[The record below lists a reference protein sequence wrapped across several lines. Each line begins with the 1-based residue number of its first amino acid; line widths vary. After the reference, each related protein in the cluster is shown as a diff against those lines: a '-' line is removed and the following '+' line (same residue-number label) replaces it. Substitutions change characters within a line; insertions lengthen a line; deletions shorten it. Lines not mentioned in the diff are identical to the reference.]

1 MNLTFRSLLAL
12 ACCLTAA
19 CGSDKAVGPDFP
31 PEPSPSSVPP
41 YKIAYT
47 TISPAS
53 VVVTE
58 TGKANRT
65 VEMPAPFG
73 AQNPTLPYWSPS
85 GTKLAFTALSSSE
98 QSLHVWDA
106 QTGSV
111 IKLLSI
117 IPAVA
122 CIKGSCSIVEL
133 PFNVAWSPD
142 GNRLAFLVRGTLRV
156 AAFDGSGTTTISSP
170 NAPAVPNTLQWT
182 RDGAALLFGSS
193 DAVYSVPVS
202 GAAAFTTVLTGLT
215 GFVQGMELS
224 PDGKKLAVATTENLY
239 IRDIPAGTTT
249 TSVGGSFFAPAWSAD
264 GKNLALSRSQG
275 LYVISAA
282 GTSEI
287 RITTDI
293 TFSRVAWLPDGA
305 NLVFSGSQS
314 RGLAIANVQGGG
326 VQLLGVPAALS
337 FSVASK

>member
-1 MNLTFRSLLAL
+1 MNLQFRSSLAL
-12 ACCLTAA
+12 ACCLAVA
-19 CGSDKAVGPDFP
+19 CGSDKAVGPDFL
-31 PEPSPSSVPP
+31 PEPSPSSVPT

-47 TISPAS
+47 TSSPAS

-106 QTGSV
+106 QTGTV

-117 IPAVA
+117 IPDVA
-122 CIKGSCSIVEL
+122 CTKGSCSIVE
-133 PFNVAWSPD
+133 PSFNVAWSPD
-142 GNRLAFLVRGTLRV
+142 GNRLAFLVRGTLRI
-156 AAFDGSGTTTISSP
+156 AAFDGSGTKTIPSP
-170 NAPAVPNTLQWT
+170 NAPAVPNTLQWS
-182 RDGAALLFGSS
+182 RDEATIFFGSS
-193 DAVYSVPVS
+193 DAVYSVPVI
-202 GAAAFTTVLTGLT
+202 GAAAFTTVLTGLA
-215 GFVQGMELS
+215 GFVKGMELS
-224 PDGKKLAVATTENLY
+224 PDGKKLAVATTEKLY
-239 IRDIPAGTTT
+239 IRDIPAGATTT
-249 TSVGGSFFAPAWSAD
+249 LAGGSFFAPAWSAD
-264 GKNLALSRSQG
+264 GKHIALSRSQG

-282 GTSEI
+282 GTSEV
-287 RITTDI
+287 RITTDF
-293 TFSRVAWLPDGA
+293 TFSPVAWLPDGA
-305 NLVFSGSQS
+305 NLVFSASQS

-326 VQLLGVPAALS
+326 VQLLGIPAASS